1 MRMPLASDSSQ
12 YALSDEEEN
21 MIEDDNVLSS
31 GDSESS
37 VESCHTPPAI
47 EIPSLQQEAK
57 YIDFSS
63 SLINLILMCQKIIKR
78 ESI

>member
-12 YALSDEEEN
+12 YAPFDEKGN

-37 VESCHTPPAI
+37 DESCHTPPAVK
-47 EIPSLQQEAK
+47 IPSLQQEAK
-57 YIDFSS
+57 YIVFFS
-63 SLINLILMCQKIIKR
+63 SLINLILM
-78 ESI
+78 